1 VVGYDD
7 TYSAMLTVPLLTTVH
22 TSMHDIGRAAV
33 DTLLRLHAGEKPFS
47 HHLELAT
54 TLVERESTAPRL
66 TSAPLSCP
74 NRCDSARISSRFG
87 RLSGMSAT
95 GGGRRG

>member
-1 VVGYDD
+1 MFATNDADAFAVVRTVLRAGLRVPGDVSVVGYDD
-7 TYSAMLTVPLLTTVH
+7 TYSAMLTVPRLTTVH

-54 TLVERESTAPRL
+54 TLIEREST
-66 TSAPLSCP
+66 SAP
-74 NRCDSARISSRFG
+74 
-87 RLSGMSAT
+87 
-95 GGGRRG
+95 